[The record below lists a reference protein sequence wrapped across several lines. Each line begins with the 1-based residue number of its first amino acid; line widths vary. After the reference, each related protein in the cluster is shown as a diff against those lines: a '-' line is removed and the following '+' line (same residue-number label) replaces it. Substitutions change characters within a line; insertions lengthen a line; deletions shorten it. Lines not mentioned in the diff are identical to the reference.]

1 MNVRAHLPSCRVH
14 GNASGKALGDTGMKG
29 LSTLTLFAALAASPL
44 LAQGPVGTLER
55 GAYACELPGDAA
67 GAAGIPKPDANFT
80 IIGASRYTSAQ
91 GHGTYLRRGDVV
103 TFTSGPR
110 SGEAYAVI
118 SSVFLRRMEN
128 GRPGEL
134 RCIRKSG

>member
-14 GNASGKALGDTGMKG
+14 GNASDEALGDIEMKG
-29 LSTLTLFAALAASPL
+29 LSTLALLAALTASPL
-44 LAQGPVGTLER
+44 LAQGPIGTLER
-55 GAYACELPGDAA
+55 GTYACELPGDA
-67 GAAGIPKPDANFT
+67 GGEAGIPQPDASFT

-91 GHGTYLRRGDVV
+91 GQGTYLRRGDVV

-118 SSVFLRRMEN
+118 SSVFLRKMES
-128 GRPGEL
+128 GRPGAL
-134 RCIRKSG
+134 RCIRKN

>member
-1 MNVRAHLPSCRVH
+1 
-14 GNASGKALGDTGMKG
+14 MKG
-29 LSTLTLFAALAASPL
+29 LSFLALIAAVAASPA
-44 LAQGPVGTLER
+44 LAQGPIGTLER
-55 GAYACELPGDAA
+55 GKYACELPGDAT
-67 GAAGIPKPDANFT
+67 GKAGIAKPDADFT
-80 IIGASRYTSAQ
+80 IIGASRSSSAQ

-134 RCIRKSG
+134 RCIRNGG